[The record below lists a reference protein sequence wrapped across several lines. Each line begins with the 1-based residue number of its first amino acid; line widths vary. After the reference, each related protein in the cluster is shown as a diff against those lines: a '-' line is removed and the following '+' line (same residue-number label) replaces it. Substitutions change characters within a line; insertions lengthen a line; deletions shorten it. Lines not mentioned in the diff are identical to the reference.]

1 VQIINFRGSCQ
12 MYRRIRRTEIEISN
26 DRNGLIGR
34 ADVQTNPESADGR
47 QWTIV
52 AQRPI
57 SRDRKATN
65 RDQIGVV
72 EAERG
77 RNIECK

>member
-1 VQIINFRGSCQ
+1 MLGSCQ
-12 MYRRIRRTEIEISN
+12 MYRRIRRTEIEMSTE
-26 DRNGLIGR
+26 RNGLIGR

-57 SRDRKATN
+57 SRDTKAKN
-65 RDQIGVV
+65 RDQIAVV